1 MQNFLIGVMLPK
13 SAYEMAG
20 RKHQA
25 FPRRVSP
32 DASKGSIMHW
42 TAVVLAAY
50 AAGFLEF
57 WRLCDTAPA
66 AQDEAVDAA

>member
-1 MQNFLIGVMLPK
+1 MLPK
-13 SAYEMAG
+13 FVGEVTG
-20 RKHQA
+20 RKRQA
-25 FPRRVSP
+25 FSLRLQP

-57 WRLCDTAPA
+57 WRLCDGAPA
-66 AQDEAVDAA
+66 AQDEATDAA